1 MKKNGKEFINTSR
14 RSIFKILRLDSL
26 PFYSTYK
33 CLFTYSKPFIMRLL
47 LYISSFI
54 AITLVSFTG
63 MQQKQKVVFF
73 GDSITQAGVSPMGY
87 ITVLGS
93 LITQKGLN
101 NQYEL
106 VGAGISGNKVTD
118 LYLRL
123 EDDVLAKNPTTVVIW
138 IGVNDVWHKKGG
150 TGTDA
155 NKFEQFYTA
164 IIKKLQARNIK
175 VVLCTPAAIGEK
187 TDFSNEQD
195 GDLNKYAA
203 IVRTIAANNNCALV
217 DLRKI
222 FLAYNVTNNT
232 KNEDRGILTRDGVHL
247 NDKGNTLVAEEI
259 MKAIVK

>member
-1 MKKNGKEFINTSR
+1 
-14 RSIFKILRLDSL
+14 
-26 PFYSTYK
+26 
-33 CLFTYSKPFIMRLL
+33 MRLL

-73 GDSITQAGVSPMGY
+73 GDSITQAGVSPTGY
-87 ITVLGS
+87 ITVLGN

-123 EDDVLAKNPTTVVIW
+123 EDDVLSKNPTTVVIW

-155 NKFEQFYTA
+155 PKFEQFYNA
-164 IIKKLQARNIK
+164 IIKKLQSRNIK
-175 VVLCTPAAIGEK
+175 VIMCTPAAIGEK
-187 TDFSNEQD
+187 TDFSNELD
-195 GDLNKYAA
+195 GDLNKYAN
-203 IVRTIAANNNCALV
+203 IVRSIATKNNCQLV
-217 DLRKI
+217 DLRKA
-222 FLAYNVTNNT
+222 FLTYNLANNPDN
-232 KNEDRGILTRDGVHL
+232 KDRGILTGDGVHL